1 LLTSPEQAHCNDG
14 VAGSARDEEA
24 DVIAAGRE
32 PRSRSLRLGSLAR
45 WLVVAETAALVI
57 AAAAA
62 VHYRAEAGGLKNG
75 GSPAAIV
82 PAAPEVASVALQLL
96 AGGGVTGS
104 VVITAAVLPG
114 AKRSQFTVDAVI
126 TGGVPGTF
134 YSLIGSDCST
144 ADPTPDDVWATG
156 LAGPDGTADL
166 TGYAWTG
173 EAAVS
178 YWMDLTPTPVTPEPG
193 LHGQF
198 AQGRAAPFPAGQAPC
213 AQ

>member
-1 LLTSPEQAHCNDG
+1 MVD
-14 VAGSARDEEA
+14 SARDADA
-24 DVIAAGRE
+24 DVITSGRE
-32 PRSRSLRLGSLAR
+32 PRRRSLRAGSLV
-45 WLVVAETAALVI
+45 WLLVVAETVALAITATV
-57 AAAAA
+57 A
-62 VHYRAEAGGLKNG
+62 VHYRAEAGRLP
-75 GSPAAIV
+75 PAASL
-82 PAAPEVASVALQLL
+82 PAAPEVTTVALQLL
-96 AGGGVTGS
+96 AGDGVSGA

-114 AKRSQFTVDAVI
+114 AERSQFTVDAVI

-173 EAAVS
+173 RAAVS
-178 YWMDLTPTPVTPEPG
+178 YWMALTPTPVIPAPG

-213 AQ
+213 AR